1 MIIQKEEWL
10 PDLTKKNIGHPVQ
23 FASQINTAVFVFV
36 GGVCINMYIIT
47 QDILH
52 IKNCLLFIEN
62 SN

>member
-36 GGVCINMYIIT
+36 GFFLYKYIYNYT
-47 QDILH
+47 GH
-52 IKNCLLFIEN
+52 TAY
-62 SN
+62 